1 MSSRRRKALAMAN
14 KPKKE
19 PEVSEA
25 EGKTEVQL
33 MKSSLVKYPELYM
46 NVFISEPEIYEAQMG
61 AMFGRARCYR
71 ADSVDQ
77 ADLVVFC
84 GGADVD
90 PAIYHEPQHPQ
101 TSVDPARDKRDMEL
115 YVECLK
121 KRVPMVGICRGAQFL
136 AAMNGF
142 KLIQHLDNHNGE
154 HPMVISQ
161 TVGGGYLDKISSTH
175 HQAVVPGPGMDVL
188 GYIFGSDE
196 RWYGPDEKQK
206 QTGRTRDVEAF
217 FIPETCCLGFQ
228 GHPEYAGYIRYT
240 VWCLEMI
247 ERFILNNKDVY
258 LEEQRYRHKR
268 SVILGLPSPT
278 KEKGD
283 KK

>member
-1 MSSRRRKALAMAN
+1 MAANSN

-46 NVFISEPEIYEAQMG
+46 NVYISEPDTYEAQMG
-61 AMFGRARCYR
+61 AMFGRARCYK
-71 ADSVDQ
+71 ANTVDE

-90 PAIYHEPQHPQ
+90 PVIYHEKPHAL

-121 KRVPMVGICRGAQFL
+121 KRIPMLGICRGAQFL
-136 AAMNGF
+136 AAMNGY
-142 KLIQHLDNHNGE
+142 KLIQHLDKHNGE
-154 HPMVISQ
+154 HPMVPTPGNGQ
-161 TVGGGYLDKISSTH
+161 YLDKISSTH
-175 HQAVVPGPGMDVL
+175 HQAVIQGEGMEVL
-188 GYIFGSDE
+188 GFIFCSDE
-196 RWYGPDEKQK
+196 RWYGPEPSQK
-206 QTGRTRDVEAF
+206 QTGRTKDVEAF
-217 FIPETCCLGFQ
+217 FLPETCCLGFQ

-240 VWCLEMI
+240 VWCLEMV
-247 ERFILNNKDVY
+247 EKYILNNPHVY

-268 SVILGLPSPT
+268 SVILGLPSPAKKGE
-278 KEKGD
+278 KE
-283 KK
+283 